1 MGVAMLKYRV
11 PVCRFLNLSVNQEV
25 IGAKS
30 FQNAFCKWSEMLN
43 LHVSEK
49 CFFEKNL
56 HLQV

>member
-11 PVCRFLNLSVNQEV
+11 PVCRFLNLNANQEV
-25 IGAKS
+25 IAAKS

-43 LHVSEK
+43 LRVSEN
-49 CFFEKNL
+49 CVFEKNL